1 MGLGFRWRALN
12 WLFSS
17 GRVAFYYR
25 NAGSLR
31 TERWLFSCGLR
42 KNNGAGF
49 SMQYANKLF
58 AVFQRLHGP
67 AEFDGSSV
75 LLAIG

>member
-1 MGLGFRWRALN
+1 MKSRPYADARRGILDGGEKRFW
-12 WLFSS
+12 
-17 GRVAFYYR
+17 V
-25 NAGSLR
+25 
-31 TERWLFSCGLR
+31 E
-42 KNNGAGF
+42 NNGAGF

>member
-1 MGLGFRWRALN
+1 LDGGEKRFW
-12 WLFSS
+12 
-17 GRVAFYYR
+17 V
-25 NAGSLR
+25 
-31 TERWLFSCGLR
+31 E
-42 KNNGAGF
+42 NNGAGF